1 MAEAEPINADSKSQS
16 KNTAKDNY
24 GWLRGGGGEKA
35 GPNIASLKTDSNLS
49 P

>member
-24 GWLRGGGGEKA
+24 GWLGGGKA
-35 GPNIASLKTDSNLS
+35 GPNIASLKTDSDL
-49 P
+49 